1 MAVST
6 DRRGITGRDGGPRVG
21 PFLIATS
28 TDAARA
34 SWQPAPRD
42 RPVKALSP
50 SCRGGSITGR
60 RQTAATPHAPPSE
73 KAAGNRTEPV
83 RAQPPHSY
91 EELTSFWPAM
101 HPPDGAGIGT
111 RSSPGFGKV
120 SGSAPRPALAPF
132 LLPSDD
138 QDVAKA
144 TLRTAPPSANSHRAS
159 QNHAQAQSGT
169 KHTPTPQNRSV
180 PPTTGRPWASP
191 SRSLRSTSAWALFS
205 PQRQSVS

>member
-73 KAAGNRTEPV
+73 NAAGNRPEPV

-144 TLRTAPPSANSHRAS
+144 TLRTAPPSANSHTEPLRTTHRLNQVQNTLQHPKIAASHLPPGGPGPHPRARFARPLLGPCFRHKDS
-159 QNHAQAQSGT
+159 Q
-169 KHTPTPQNRSV
+169 
-180 PPTTGRPWASP
+180 
-191 SRSLRSTSAWALFS
+191 
-205 PQRQSVS
+205 